1 MSDIKFKAV
10 MTKFQP
16 IIKKDAVIVSF
27 KLKVVE
33 DTSIRTFPQQFRGQ
47 IDLMSLFASNA
58 TQDVWIKSSIPLSDY
73 RMKYEMT
80 FDQYV
85 FDARLDQIDTTRKEA
100 KDGTWSTE
108 YILSFVKELDK
119 DLDTN
124 LSSLLK
130 YKAIDPETGKK
141 ITVQFDTTLVEKQ

>member
-16 IIKKDAVIVSF
+16 IIKKDSVIVSF

>member
-16 IIKKDAVIVSF
+16 IIKKEAVIVSF
-27 KLKVVE
+27 QLKVTE
-33 DTSIRTFPQQFRGQ
+33 DSSIRTFPQQFRGQ

-58 TQDVWIKSSIPLSDY
+58 TQDVWLKASIPLADY

-85 FDARLDQIDTTRKEA
+85 FDARLDHIDTTRKEA

-108 YILSFVKELDK
+108 YNLSFIKELDK

-141 ITVQFDTTLVEKQ
+141 VTVQFDTTLVEKN